1 MSKDKGTFQ
10 GYNIGEDCTACCVLF
25 GVTTGWSHI
34 ENRIS
39 VKTFHVRWI
48 VSSSLPQRPVQEN
61 IAGFSPSDSSHTM
74 EYIGVA
80 DN

>member
-25 GVTTGWSHI
+25 GVTTGWSEI

-39 VKTFHVRWI
+39 V
-48 VSSSLPQRPVQEN
+48 
-61 IAGFSPSDSSHTM
+61 
-74 EYIGVA
+74 
-80 DN
+80 